1 MSKNL
6 TRKGLALG
14 AVVALGSSLFA
25 GSPANAAIDP
35 VSLAPTTGTT
45 YTTILGET
53 FSLSSQFTDA
63 AQAANESL
71 KWEITDSSAKL
82 DIASGNGTSLAS
94 ATRNATTKKI
104 VKAGTNSY
112 GAQALT
118 LKAAATTDAFDVTV
132 QAWMDYDG
140 DDVIDSGE
148 TASTVQTVK
157 FIKLANAG
165 LTTTLAALA
174 VGDTTAKA
182 TISFNADVNV
192 AQLTAGNYALA
203 FGKLASGVAAS
214 AASGSTFTAGVATA
228 GTATTYDATDKVLNA
243 NVTLSAAATAAIYEA
258 VAVVA
263 GAEVGSA
270 SFKTVA
276 AAVATAVSAFTA
288 TAGDN
293 IKASGSNFLVR
304 SKVTTV
310 AATAAV
316 VKADGTDAD
325 TDADAAAGIAGVVTA
340 TYTPAS
346 GDTTTTVTVGGKTL
360 SATTTSVTFDAVSNA
375 DGDFVASV
383 VSSTGKVGSVVTLSV
398 KVAGLSATAAT
409 SYTWTDATVTGLT
422 DLIAGSNAVRSVVKG
437 GSVSIDY
444 ILKDSYGALVTTE
457 GYRVAVTAV
466 GAGTDAVTV
475 NKFVPFVGGKATV
488 TFTEGSTAAS
498 TYNVTAAAQL
508 ADATTGN
515 YSAVSGATASSAL
528 KVLAAANPASAVTA
542 VAASTASLETKSFV
556 SGDKRVLGNALTVPA
571 YTAGVVVS
579 GDVTDVLGA
588 GVYGATVTISAA
600 GVLFTD
606 GNIYSTGSI
615 TVNANNAGS
624 YSVTAYGTKSGKVT
638 FTATSGA
645 ATKTVDVT
653 FAAGIRANLKTTTV
667 VAPATSQTGRAVS
680 VTATLVDTFGNAV
693 SGVVVSFT
701 STGVGSLSAATATTD
716 ANGVASVKLVSQLG
730 EDGDAVVTVTH
741 GGVDGATTTTDD
753 FTLAKTITFGITDAQ
768 IDIVGKRVTAV
779 ASYTKG
785 KTVAFYVNGVKKWS
799 KLSASDADV
808 VLNYNLKK
816 GTHTITVKISGGF
829 TATEKFI
836 VK

>member
-25 GSPANAAIDP
+25 GSPAFAIDP

-63 AQAANESL
+63 AQVANESL
-71 KWEITDSSAKL
+71 KWVITDSSDKL
-82 DIASGNGTSLAS
+82 NIAASNGTSLAS
-94 ATRNATTKKI
+94 ATRNATTHKI
-104 VKAGTNSY
+104 VVAGTNSY

-118 LKAAATTDAFDVTV
+118 FKAAATTDAFDVTV
-132 QAWMDYDG
+132 QAWMDYNA
-140 DDVIDSGE
+140 DSVVDAGE
-148 TASTVQTVK
+148 ASSAVQTVK

-192 AQLTAGNYALA
+192 AQLTAADYSIA
-203 FGKLASGVAAS
+203 FGKLTSGAAVSASADSTSVFASGVATT
-214 AASGSTFTAGVATA
+214 GNVAT
-228 GTATTYDATDKVLNA
+228 YDSTDKVLSKS
-243 NVTLSAAATAAIYEA
+243 VTITAATAGIYEA
-258 VAVVA
+258 VALKGGV
-263 GAEVGSA
+263 EVGSA
-270 SFKTVA
+270 SFRTVA
-276 AAVATAVSAFTA
+276 AAVATAVADFTS

-304 SKVTTV
+304 SKVTTFS
-310 AATAAV
+310 ATAAV
-316 VKADGTDAD
+316 TKADGDDAD
-325 TDADAAAGIAGVVTA
+325 SLADAAAGIAGVVTA

-360 SATTTSVTFDAVSNA
+360 SATTTSVTFDAVSDAAGKFNA
-375 DGDFVASV
+375 AV
-383 VSSTGKVGSVVTLSV
+383 VSSTGKVGGVVTLSV
-398 KVAGLSATAAT
+398 KVPGLSATAAT
-409 SYTWTDATVTGLT
+409 SYTWTDATVTTLT
-422 DLIAGSNAVRSVVKG
+422 DLVAGANARSVVKG

-444 ILKDSYGALVTTE
+444 ILVDSYGALVTTD

-466 GAGTDAVTV
+466 GSGTDAVTV
-475 NKFVPFVGGKATV
+475 NKFVSFVGGKATV

-542 VAASTASLETKSFV
+542 NAATTASVETKSFV

-571 YTAGVVVS
+571 YTAGVAIT

-588 GVYGATVTISAA
+588 TVYGAPVTISAA

-606 GNIYSTGSI
+606 GNVYSTGSI
-615 TVNANNAGS
+615 TVQSDSVGH

-645 ATKTVDVT
+645 ATKTVVVT

-667 VAPATSQTGRAVS
+667 VAPATSQTGRAVAI
-680 VTATLVDTFGNAV
+680 TATLVDTFGNAV
-693 SGVVVSFT
+693 SGVVVSFA

-716 ANGVASVKLVSQLG
+716 DNGVASVKLVSQLG

-741 GGVDGATTTTDD
+741 GGVDTTITTDD

-768 IDIVGKRVTAV
+768 VDIVSNRVTAV
-779 ASYTKG
+779 ASYSKG
-785 KTVAFYVNGVKKWS
+785 KTVAFYVDGIKKWS
-799 KLSASDADV
+799 KVSTSDADV

-816 GTHTITVKISGGF
+816 GTHTVTVKISGGF
-829 TATEKFI
+829 VTTEKFI

>member
-25 GSPANAAIDP
+25 GSPAFAIDP

-63 AQAANESL
+63 AQVANESL
-71 KWEITDSSAKL
+71 KWVITDSSDKL
-82 DIASGNGTSLAS
+82 NIAASNGTSLAS
-94 ATRNATTKKI
+94 ATRNATTHKI
-104 VKAGTNSY
+104 VIAGTNSY

-132 QAWMDYDG
+132 QAWMDYNA
-140 DDVIDSGE
+140 DSVVDAGE
-148 TASTVQTVK
+148 ASSAVQTVK

-192 AQLTAGNYALA
+192 AQLTAGDYALA

-214 AASGSTFTAGVATA
+214 AASGSTFSAGVATA
-228 GTATTYDATDKVLNA
+228 GTATTYDSTDKVLNA
-243 NVTLSAAATAAIYEA
+243 SVTLSSAASAAIYEA
-258 VAVVA
+258 VAVKG

-270 SFKTVA
+270 SFRTVA
-276 AAVATAVSAFTA
+276 AAVATSVAAFTS

-293 IKASGSNFLVR
+293 IKASSSNFLVR
-304 SKVTTV
+304 SKVTSF
-310 AATAAV
+310 AATSAV
-316 VKADGTDAD
+316 LKADGDDAD
-325 TDADAAAGIAGVVTA
+325 TDADVAAGIAGVVTA

-360 SATTTSVTFDAVSNA
+360 SATTTSVTFDAVSDAAGKFNA
-375 DGDFVASV
+375 AV
-383 VSSTGKVGSVVTLSV
+383 VSSTGKVGGVVTLSV
-398 KVAGLSATAAT
+398 KVPGLSATAAT
-409 SYTWTDATVTGLT
+409 SYTWTDATVTTLT
-422 DLIAGSNAVRSVVKG
+422 DLVAGANARSVVKG

-444 ILKDSYGALVTTE
+444 ILVDSYGALVTTD

-466 GAGTDAVTV
+466 GSGTDAVTV
-475 NKFVPFVGGKATV
+475 NKFVSFVGGKATV

-542 VAASTASLETKSFV
+542 NAATTASVETKSFV

-571 YTAGVVVS
+571 YTAGVAIT

-588 GVYGATVTISAA
+588 TVYGAPVTISAA

-606 GNIYSTGSI
+606 GNVYSTGSI
-615 TVNANNAGS
+615 TVQSDSVGH

-645 ATKTVDVT
+645 ATKTVVVT

-667 VAPATSQTGRAVS
+667 VAPATSQTGRAVAI
-680 VTATLVDTFGNAV
+680 TATLVDTFGNAV
-693 SGVVVSFT
+693 SGVVVSFA

-716 ANGVASVKLVSQLG
+716 DNGVASVKLVSQLG

-741 GGVDGATTTTDD
+741 GGVDTTITTDD

-768 IDIVGKRVTAV
+768 VDIVSNRVTAV
-779 ASYTKG
+779 ASYSKG
-785 KTVAFYVNGVKKWS
+785 KTVAFYVDGIKKWS
-799 KLSASDADV
+799 KVSTSDADV

-816 GTHTITVKISGGF
+816 GTHTVTVKISGGF
-829 TATEKFI
+829 VTTEKFI

>member
-25 GSPANAAIDP
+25 GSPAFAIDP

-71 KWEITDSSAKL
+71 KWEITDLSDKL
-82 DIASGNGTSLAS
+82 EVGTGSTSLSAS
-94 ATRNATTKKI
+94 TRSTTTHKI
-104 VKAGTNSY
+104 VKAGTASY

-148 TASTVQTVK
+148 AASTVQTVK
-157 FIKLANAG
+157 FVKLANAG

-243 NVTLSAAATAAIYEA
+243 NVTLSSAATAAIYEA

-270 SFKTVA
+270 SFKTVT
-276 AAVATAVSAFTA
+276 AAVATGVAAFTA

-293 IKASGSNFLVR
+293 VKASGSNFLVR
-304 SKVTTV
+304 SAVTTV
-310 AATAAV
+310 AATSAV
-316 VKADGTDAD
+316 TKADGDDAG

-360 SATTTSVTFDAVSNA
+360 NATTTSVTFDAVSNA
-375 DGDFVASV
+375 DGKFAVSV

-398 KVAGLSATAAT
+398 KVPGLSATAAT

-422 DLIAGSNAVRSVVKG
+422 DLVAGSNAVRSVVKG

-444 ILKDSYGALVTTE
+444 ILTDSYGALVTAE

-466 GAGTDAVTV
+466 GQGTDAVTV
-475 NKFVPFVGGKATV
+475 NKFVSFVGGKATV
-488 TFTEGSTAAS
+488 TFTEGSTQAAQ
-498 TYNVTAAAQL
+498 YNVTAAAQK

-515 YSAVSGATASSAL
+515 YGATIVSINSAL
-528 KVLAAANPASAVTA
+528 KVLAAANPATAVTA
-542 VAASTASLETKSFV
+542 VAATTASLETLAFV
-556 SGDKRVLGNALTVPA
+556 AGDKRVLGNALTVPA

-588 GVYGATVTISAA
+588 PVYGATVTITAA

-615 TVNANNAGS
+615 TVNANASGS

-653 FAAGIRANLKTTTV
+653 FAAGVRANLKTTTV

-741 GGVDGATTTTDD
+741 GGIDGATTTTDD

-785 KTVAFYVNGVKKWS
+785 KTVSFYVDGIKKWS

-816 GTHTITVKISGGF
+816 GTHNITVKISGGF
-829 TATEKFI
+829 VTTEKFI

>member
-25 GSPANAAIDP
+25 GSPAFAIDP

-53 FSLSSQFTDA
+53 FSLTSQFTDA
-63 AQAANESL
+63 AQVAAESL
-71 KWEITDSSAKL
+71 KWVITDSSDKL
-82 DIASGNGTSLAS
+82 DLTAVNGTT
-94 ATRNATTKKI
+94 ATRNATTHKI
-104 VKAGTNSY
+104 VVAGNANY
-112 GAQALT
+112 APQNLT
-118 LKAAATTDAFDVTV
+118 FKAAATTDAFDVTV
-132 QAWMDYDG
+132 QAWMDYNA
-140 DDVIDSGE
+140 DSVLDAGE
-148 TASTVQTVK
+148 TASAVQTVK

-174 VGDTTAKA
+174 VGDATAKA

-192 AQLTAGNYALA
+192 AQLTAADYALA

-214 AASGSTFTAGVATA
+214 AASGSTFSAGVATA
-228 GTATTYDATDKVLNA
+228 GTATTYDSTDKVLNA
-243 NVTLSAAATAAIYEA
+243 SVTLSAPAVAAIYEA
-258 VAVVA
+258 VAVK
-263 GAEVGSA
+263 GAVEVGSA

-276 AAVATAVSAFTA
+276 AAVATSVAAFTS

-293 IKASGSNFLVR
+293 VKASSSNFLVR

-310 AATAAV
+310 AATSAV
-316 VKADGTDAD
+316 LKADGDDAD
-325 TDADAAAGIAGVVTA
+325 TDADVAAGIAGVVTA
-340 TYTPAS
+340 TYSAAS

-360 SATTTSVTFDAVSNA
+360 SATTTTVTFDAVSDAAGKFN
-375 DGDFVASV
+375 ASV
-383 VSSTGKVGSVVTLSV
+383 VSSTGKVGSAVTLSV
-398 KVAGLSATAAT
+398 KVPGLSATAAT
-409 SYTWTDATVTGLT
+409 TYTWTDATVTTLT
-422 DLIAGSNAVRSVVKG
+422 DLVAGANNRSVVKG

-444 ILKDSYGALVTTE
+444 ILVDSYGALVTAD

-466 GAGTDAVTV
+466 GQGTDAVTV
-475 NKFVPFVGGKATV
+475 NKFASFVGGKATV
-488 TFTEGSTAAS
+488 SFTEGSTQAA

-515 YSAVSGATASSAL
+515 YGAVSGATASSAL
-528 KVLAAANPASAVTA
+528 KVLAAANAASAVSA
-542 VAASTASLETKSFV
+542 NAATTASVETKSFV

-571 YTAGVVVS
+571 YTAGVAVT

-588 GVYGATVTISAA
+588 TVYGAPVTVAAA

-615 TVNANNAGS
+615 TVQSDSVGH

-638 FTATSGA
+638 FTVTSGA
-645 ATKTVDVT
+645 ATKTVVVT
-653 FAAGIRANLKTTTV
+653 FAAGLRANLKTTTV
-667 VAPATSQTGRAVS
+667 VAPATSQTGRAVA

-693 SGVVVSFT
+693 SGVVVSFA
-701 STGVGSLSAATATTD
+701 STGVGSLSAASATTD
-716 ANGVASVKLVSQLG
+716 DNGVASVKLVSQLG

-741 GGVDGATTTTDD
+741 GGVDTTITTDD
-753 FTLAKTITFGITDAQ
+753 FTLAKTITFGVTDAQ
-768 IDIVGKRVTAV
+768 VDIVSNRVTAV

-785 KTVAFYVNGVKKWS
+785 KTVAFYVDGIKKWS
-799 KLSASDADV
+799 KVSTSDADV

-816 GTHTITVKISGGF
+816 GTHTVTVKISGGF
-829 TATEKFI
+829 VTTEKFI

>member
-25 GSPANAAIDP
+25 GSPAFAIDP

-53 FSLSSQFTDA
+53 FSLTSQFTDA
-63 AQAANESL
+63 AQVAAESL
-71 KWEITDSSAKL
+71 KWVITDSSDKL
-82 DIASGNGTSLAS
+82 DLTAVNGTT
-94 ATRNATTKKI
+94 ATRNATTHKI
-104 VKAGTNSY
+104 VVAGNANY
-112 GAQALT
+112 APQNLT
-118 LKAAATTDAFDVTV
+118 FKAAATTDAFDVTV
-132 QAWMDYDG
+132 QAWMDYNA
-140 DDVIDSGE
+140 DSVLDAGE
-148 TASTVQTVK
+148 TASAVQTVK

-174 VGDTTAKA
+174 VGDATAKA

-192 AQLTAGNYALA
+192 AQLTATDYGIA
-203 FGKLASGVAAS
+203 FGKLASGVAGS
-214 AASGSTFTAGVATA
+214 AATGSTFSAGVATA
-228 GTATTYDATDKVLNA
+228 GSAASYDSTDKVLTKT
-243 NVTLSAAATAAIYEA
+243 VTLSAPAEAAIYEA
-258 VAVVA
+258 VAVK
-263 GAEVGSA
+263 GAVEVGSA

-276 AAVATAVSAFTA
+276 AAVATSVAAFTS

-293 IKASGSNFLVR
+293 VKASSSNFLVR

-310 AATAAV
+310 AATSAV
-316 VKADGTDAD
+316 LKADGDDAD
-325 TDADAAAGIAGVVTA
+325 TDADVAAGIAGVVTA
-340 TYTPAS
+340 TYSAAS

-360 SATTTSVTFDAVSNA
+360 SATTTTVTFDAVSDAAGKFN
-375 DGDFVASV
+375 ASV
-383 VSSTGKVGSVVTLSV
+383 VSSTGKVGSAVTLSV
-398 KVAGLSATAAT
+398 KVPGLSATAAT
-409 SYTWTDATVTGLT
+409 TYTWTDATVTTLT
-422 DLIAGSNAVRSVVKG
+422 DLVAGANNRSVVKG

-444 ILKDSYGALVTTE
+444 ILVDSYGALVTAD

-466 GAGTDAVTV
+466 GQGTDAVTV
-475 NKFVPFVGGKATV
+475 NKFASFVGGKATV
-488 TFTEGSTAAS
+488 SFTEGSTQAA

-515 YSAVSGATASSAL
+515 YGAVSGATASSAL
-528 KVLAAANPASAVTA
+528 KVLAAANAASAVSA
-542 VAASTASLETKSFV
+542 NAATTASVETKSFV

-571 YTAGVVVS
+571 YTAGVAVT

-588 GVYGATVTISAA
+588 TVYGAPVTVAAA

-615 TVNANNAGS
+615 TVQSDSVGH

-638 FTATSGA
+638 FTVTSGA
-645 ATKTVDVT
+645 ATKTVVVT
-653 FAAGIRANLKTTTV
+653 FAAGLRANLKTTTV
-667 VAPATSQTGRAVS
+667 VAPATSQTGRAVA

-693 SGVVVSFT
+693 SGVVVSFA
-701 STGVGSLSAATATTD
+701 STGVGSLSAASATTD
-716 ANGVASVKLVSQLG
+716 DNGVASVKLVSQLG

-741 GGVDGATTTTDD
+741 GGVDTTITTDD
-753 FTLAKTITFGITDAQ
+753 FTLAKTITFGVTDAQ
-768 IDIVGKRVTAV
+768 VDIVSNRVTAV

-785 KTVAFYVNGVKKWS
+785 KTVAFYVDGIKKWS
-799 KLSASDADV
+799 KVSTSDADV

-816 GTHTITVKISGGF
+816 GTHTVTVKISGGF
-829 TATEKFI
+829 VTTEKFI

>member
-25 GSPANAAIDP
+25 GSPAFAIDA

-71 KWEITDSSAKL
+71 KWEITDLSDKL
-82 DIASGNGTSLAS
+82 DIASGNNTSLAS
-94 ATRNATTKKI
+94 ATRSATTHKI
-104 VKAGTNSY
+104 VKAGTANY

-132 QAWMDYDG
+132 QAWMDYDA

-148 TASTVQTVK
+148 AASTVQTVK

-165 LTTTLAALA
+165 LTTNL
-174 VGDTTAKA
+174 VSPVIGDTTAKA

-214 AASGSTFTAGVATA
+214 AASGSTFASGVATA

-243 NVTLSAAATAAIYEA
+243 NVTLSSAVANAAAIYSA

-270 SFKTVA
+270 SYKSVA
-276 AAVATAVSAFTA
+276 AAVATGVAAFTS

-293 IKASGSNFLVR
+293 IKASSTNFLVR
-304 SKVTTV
+304 SAVTTV
-310 AATAAV
+310 AATSAV
-316 VKADGTDAD
+316 TKADGDDAGTDP
-325 TDADAAAGIAGVVTA
+325 DAAAGIAGVVTA

-346 GDTTTTVTVGGKTL
+346 GDTTTTVSVGGKTL

-375 DGDFVASV
+375 DGKFAVSV

-398 KVAGLSATAAT
+398 KVAGQSATAAT

-422 DLIAGSNAVRSVVKG
+422 DLIAGSNAVRSIVKG

-444 ILKDSYGALVTTE
+444 ILVDSYGALVTAE
-457 GYRVAVTAV
+457 GYRVAVSA
-466 GAGTDAVTV
+466 AGTGADAVAA
-475 NKFVPFVGGKATV
+475 NKFVSFVGGKATV
-488 TFTEGSTAAS
+488 TFTDGSTAAG
-498 TYNVTAAAQL
+498 TYNVTASAQK

-515 YSAVSGATASSAL
+515 YGSALVTINSAL

-542 VAASTASLETKSFV
+542 NAATTASLETLAFV

-579 GDVTDVLGA
+579 GDVTDALGA
-588 GVYGATVTISAA
+588 GVYGATVTIAAA

-615 TVNANNAGS
+615 TVNATNTGS

-638 FTATSGA
+638 FTVTSGA
-645 ATKTVDVT
+645 ATKTADVT

-701 STGVGSLSAATATTD
+701 STGVGSLSAASATTD

-741 GGVDGATTTTDD
+741 GGIDGATTTTDD

-785 KTVAFYVNGVKKWS
+785 KTVSFYVDGVKKWS

-816 GTHTITVKISGGF
+816 GTHTVTVKISGGF

>member
-14 AVVALGSSLFA
+14 AVVALGASLFA
-25 GSPANAAIDP
+25 GTPANAAIDP

-63 AQAANESL
+63 AQVANESL

-82 DIASGNGTSLAS
+82 EVGTGSSSLSAS
-94 ATRNATTKKI
+94 TRDATTKKI

-112 GAQALT
+112 GSQTLT

-132 QAWMDYDG
+132 QAWMDYNA
-140 DDVIDSGE
+140 DSVVDAGE
-148 TASTVQTVK
+148 ASSAVQTVK

-192 AQLTAGNYALA
+192 AQLTAADYGIA
-203 FGKLASGVAAS
+203 FGKLASGVAA
-214 AASGSTFTAGVATA
+214 AADSGSTFAAGVATA
-228 GTATTYDATDKVLNA
+228 GNVATYDSTDKVLTKT
-243 NVTLSAAATAAIYEA
+243 VTLSSAAAAAIYEA
-258 VAVVA
+258 VAVKGGV
-263 GAEVGSA
+263 EVGSA
-270 SFKTVA
+270 SFKTVT
-276 AAVATAVSAFTA
+276 AAVATGVAAFKSTVGDNISGSGASFAVRSAVTSFTA
-288 TAGDN
+288 TSA
-293 IKASGSNFLVR
+293 
-304 SKVTTV
+304 VT
-310 AATAAV
+310 
-316 VKADGTDAD
+316 KADGDDAGTDP
-325 TDADAAAGIAGVVTA
+325 DAAAGIAGVVTA

-375 DGDFVASV
+375 EGNFVASV
-383 VSSTGKVGSVVTLSV
+383 VSSTGKATGYVTLSV
-398 KVAGLSATAAT
+398 KVPGVNANATT
-409 SYTWTDATVTGLT
+409 RYTWTDATVTTLT
-422 DLIAGSNAVRSVVKG
+422 DLVAGANARSVVKG

-444 ILKDSYGALVTTE
+444 ILVDSFGALVTKD

-475 NKFVPFVGGKATV
+475 NKFVSFVGGKATV
-488 TFTEGSTAAS
+488 TFTEGSTQAAQ
-498 TYNVTAAAQL
+498 YNVTAAAQL

-542 VAASTASLETKSFV
+542 NAATTASLETLAFV
-556 SGDKRVLGNALTVPA
+556 AGDKRVLGNALTVPA

-588 GVYGATVTISAA
+588 TVYGAPVTISAA

-606 GNIYSTGSI
+606 GNVYSTGSI
-615 TVNANNAGS
+615 TVQSDSVGH

-645 ATKTVDVT
+645 ATKTVVVT

-667 VAPATSQTGRAVS
+667 VAPATSQTGRAVAI
-680 VTATLVDTFGNAV
+680 TATLVDTFGNAV
-693 SGVVVSFT
+693 SGVVVSFA

-716 ANGVASVKLVSQLG
+716 DNGVASVKLVSQLG

-741 GGVDGATTTTDD
+741 GGVDTTITTDD

-768 IDIVGKRVTAV
+768 VDIVSNRVTAV
-779 ASYTKG
+779 ASYSKG
-785 KTVAFYVNGVKKWS
+785 KTVAFYVDGIKKWS
-799 KLSASDADV
+799 KISASDADV

-816 GTHTITVKISGGF
+816 GTHTVTVKVSGGF
-829 TATEKFI
+829 ITTEKFI

>member
-25 GSPANAAIDP
+25 GSPAFAIDP

-63 AQAANESL
+63 AQVANESL
-71 KWEITDSSAKL
+71 KWVITDSSDKL
-82 DIASGNGTSLAS
+82 DLTAVNGTT
-94 ATRNATTKKI
+94 ATRNATTHKI
-104 VKAGTNSY
+104 VVAGTNSY

-118 LKAAATTDAFDVTV
+118 FKAAATTDAFDVTV
-132 QAWMDYDG
+132 QAWMDYNN
-140 DDVIDSGE
+140 DSVVDAGE
-148 TASTVQTVK
+148 ASSAVQTVK
-157 FIKLANAG
+157 FIKLANSG

-192 AQLTAGNYALA
+192 AQLTAGDYALA

-214 AASGSTFTAGVATA
+214 AASGSTFSAGVATA
-228 GTATTYDATDKVLNA
+228 GTATTYDSTDKVLNA
-243 NVTLSAAATAAIYEA
+243 SVTLSSAASAAIYEA
-258 VAVVA
+258 VAVKG

-270 SFKTVA
+270 SFRTVA
-276 AAVATAVSAFTA
+276 AAVATSVAAFTS

-293 IKASGSNFLVR
+293 IKASSSNFLVR
-304 SKVTTV
+304 SKVTSF
-310 AATAAV
+310 AATSAV
-316 VKADGTDAD
+316 LKADGDDAD
-325 TDADAAAGIAGVVTA
+325 TDADVAAGIAGVVTA

-360 SATTTSVTFDAVSNA
+360 SATTTSVTFDAVSDAAGKFNA
-375 DGDFVASV
+375 AV
-383 VSSTGKVGSVVTLSV
+383 VSSTGKVGGVVTLSV
-398 KVAGLSATAAT
+398 KVPGLSATAAT
-409 SYTWTDATVTGLT
+409 SYTWTDATVTTLT
-422 DLIAGSNAVRSVVKG
+422 DLVAGANARSVVKG

-444 ILKDSYGALVTTE
+444 ILVDSYGALVTTD

-466 GAGTDAVTV
+466 GQGTDAVTV
-475 NKFVPFVGGKATV
+475 NKFVSFVGGKATV
-488 TFTEGSTAAS
+488 TFTEGSTQAA

-515 YSAVSGATASSAL
+515 YGAVSGATASSAL

-542 VAASTASLETKSFV
+542 NAATTASVETKAFV

-571 YTAGVVVS
+571 YTAGVAIT

-588 GVYGATVTISAA
+588 TVYGAPVTISAA

-606 GNIYSTGSI
+606 GNVYSTGSI
-615 TVNANNAGS
+615 TVQSDSVGH

-645 ATKTVDVT
+645 ATKTVVVT

-667 VAPATSQTGRAVS
+667 VAPATSQTGRAVAI
-680 VTATLVDTFGNAV
+680 TATLVDTFGNAV
-693 SGVVVSFT
+693 SGVVVSFA

-716 ANGVASVKLVSQLG
+716 DNGVASVKLVSQLG

-741 GGVDGATTTTDD
+741 GGVDTTITTDD

-768 IDIVGKRVTAV
+768 VDIVSNRVTAV
-779 ASYTKG
+779 ASYSKG
-785 KTVAFYVNGVKKWS
+785 KTVAFYVDGIKKWS
-799 KLSASDADV
+799 KVSTSDADV

-816 GTHTITVKISGGF
+816 GTHTVTVKISGGF
-829 TATEKFI
+829 VTTEKFI